1 MGVEVTATQT
11 KEGRAV
17 WRKENDRLQGT
28 RVGGVLSR
36 PRQWRC
42 PVHPFQSHMLPT
54 PGTSSL
60 PSVGGESNGG
70 WGIHREP
77 YMLDPQRDKGEGTR
91 AGKVPEGG
99 QKRLRWHEAGESR
112 ALAPP
117 PMELVHYW
125 GCASGPQRCPCPLGE
140 RALRSTKNPGFSWG
154 ALGRRRVSRAQSLG
168 GTHSQGC
175 AKAGSVP
182 GWGGGRGGEWTK
194 WAWPHPGTVRA
205 LQLGLASLLS
215 PGPAWFSKRGC
226 FRILGHPCA
235 PPLRWAGSFS
245 TAWPSNQA
253 HHPLAQV

>member
-1 MGVEVTATQT
+1 MEVTATQT

-77 YMLDPQRDKGEGTR
+77 YILDPQRDKGEGTR

-99 QKRLRWHEAGESR
+99 QKRLRWHKAGESR
-112 ALAPP
+112 ALAPLP
-117 PMELVHYW
+117 WSWCPTGAVPVAPKEVPALW
-125 GCASGPQRCPCPLGE
+125 ERGP
-140 RALRSTKNPGFSWG
+140 LRSTKNTGFSWG
-154 ALGRRRVSRAQSLG
+154 ALGRR
-168 GTHSQGC
+168 
-175 AKAGSVP
+175 
-182 GWGGGRGGEWTK
+182 
-194 WAWPHPGTVRA
+194 
-205 LQLGLASLLS
+205 
-215 PGPAWFSKRGC
+215 
-226 FRILGHPCA
+226 
-235 PPLRWAGSFS
+235 
-245 TAWPSNQA
+245 
-253 HHPLAQV
+253 